1 MTHRR
6 RGTMA
11 TQRPARYAKQLGG
24 HWAGKGSVED
34 EAGVTLIRFDS
45 GQVVSLTPQ
54 ESALAIE
61 VTVPDGV
68 DADRFATVVAEHL
81 VRFGRRDELVVEW
94 QESPPA

>member
-1 MTHRR
+1 MTQRR

>member
-1 MTHRR
+1 MTQRR

-24 HWAGKGSVED
+24 HWAGKGSVEE

-45 GQVVSLTPQ
+45 GQVVSLTP
-54 ESALAIE
+54 EDSALAIE
-61 VTVPDGV
+61 VAVPDGV

-94 QESPPA
+94 QETAPG